1 MRMIGYSTGSL
12 DWRNVHRALEL
23 LGPGRRNV
31 VELSALRTHELRPL
45 LRGISNLPLES
56 SSYVAV
62 HAPSSFTPGEER
74 DIVTALQAG
83 VRREWHIVLHPDTIH
98 DYRLWAQF
106 GGQLCIENMDR
117 RKPGRTVEELQQVF
131 GRLPEASFCF
141 DVAHARQ
148 CDTSMVEAYR
158 LLHAFRD
165 RLAQVH
171 VSELDAQNRHVRLTH
186 AGIWAC
192 QQIANLI
199 PMEVPAIVEAPVLP
213 DEIDAELDAS
223 LEALGRLTRFAR
235 AA

>member
-1 MRMIGYSTGSL
+1 MIGYSTGSL
-12 DWRNVHRALEL
+12 DWRNARRALEL
-23 LGPGRRNV
+23 LGPDRRNV
-31 VELSALRTHELRPL
+31 VELSALRTHELMPL
-45 LRGISNLPLES
+45 LRGISALPLQGC
-56 SSYVAV
+56 SYVAV
-62 HAPSSFTPGEER
+62 HAPSSFTPAEER
-74 DIVTALQAG
+74 DVVSALLKE
-83 VRREWHIVLHPDTIH
+83 VRGEWRIVLHPDTIH
-98 DYRLWAQF
+98 DHRLWAQF
-106 GGQLCIENMDR
+106 GAQLCIENMDR

-131 GRLPEASFCF
+131 DRLPDASFCF

-158 LLHAFRD
+158 LLHAFGD

-192 QQIANLI
+192 RQIANLI
-199 PMEVPAIVEAPVLP
+199 PIEVPAIIEAPVLP

-223 LEALGRLTRFAR
+223 LDALGRLPRFAR